1 MPDLDIRQ
9 GDLEKFSTELR
20 ELSANIATYTT
31 LPLNLSQVQSAMPGG
46 SAYKQAQYAGEHMED
61 QLTALKTSLEG
72 LADNVQAAATEFQAT
87 EDINQQSL
95 QQIMASTPKPC
106 PPVGP
111 AKGE

>member
-61 QLTALKTSLEG
+61 QLLALKTSVLT
-72 LADNVQAAATEFQAT
+72 LADNVQASATEYWAT
-87 EDINQQSL
+87 EDINQQSI
-95 QQIMASTPKPC
+95 QQVMASVPEPC

-111 AKGE
+111 SKGE

>member
-20 ELSANIATYTT
+20 ELSASIATYTT
-31 LPLNLSQVQSAMPGG
+31 LPLNLSQVQSTIPGG
-46 SAYKQAQYAGEHMED
+46 SAYRQAQYAGEHMED

-95 QQIMASTPKPC
+95 QQIMASTPDPC
-106 PPVGP
+106 PPVGT